1 MSANFGAP
9 SDFEYPELV
18 DESALFNT
26 DWTVPNYAL
35 PAFEPA
41 VPEESFTPPG
51 DRVNAKV
58 AIPRNSQRPNWTVSG
73 RVSRACENCRDQKAK
88 CSGHRPVCHRCRDA
102 GIGCSYGDRKKE
114 KTAKQL
120 NDLTS
125 QVNTLESLLRDIYPR
140 LDGSSSQLVDQTLK
154 EMSSRAPPLPAAP
167 NLPISS
173 SQTQQT
179 QQTQQA
185 TPFLASTDAAI
196 FPFGPLDYTEED
208 YNRDDKV
215 QAMGFVGEHS
225 EMAWL
230 YRLKRDLD
238 QDSSSLIKE
247 PSERPTISSVN
258 YFQDD
263 SDISVPDP
271 VDLTHWP
278 PQHLADTLVDAYFHV
293 VHPAF
298 PIFGKATF
306 LNQYRSF
313 YSNPNSRPG
322 KRWLALLNLVFAVA
336 TRHSHLIDQLRP
348 NQDDHQ
354 TFFAR
359 AWSLS
364 IGRVA
369 LLKHPNLQQVQIEGL
384 AAFYLLS
391 IGQVNR
397 SWRIIGIAIR
407 SAVTMGLNLR
417 SESESV
423 PHFSKEVR
431 YRLWWALFM
440 LDTVL
445 CEMTGRPLSMG
456 DIFCTTPLPVPFGEE
471 DFWDDRV
478 VQLITSQEKRGAFFT
493 SLLSG
498 STLTPPQDGASY
510 NKNSTQ
516 PEPSQPG
523 PSQPELETRI
533 SQAIDE
539 GQIHIDGLTPN
550 SSLNFLYAVD
560 LVHLLRKAIY
570 ILYAPRATRMSY
582 REIESTISTF
592 NGYADDWLSHLPV
605 EFNFADAIADAN
617 RARSFAQQR
626 ASLAFRFY
634 ATKIIITQPCLRL
647 YQTAIQPGL
656 LGATS
661 ASMAAICVQA
671 ACQMLELLPDE
682 ADTTWLYGIAPWWCI
697 LHNIMQSTTIL
708 LVELFTR
715 THLGT
720 PKAASIIQ
728 RIQKATRW
736 LNEMSAK
743 DPSSQRAWL
752 LCVDILSRHGSKFGF
767 EAEYLAP
774 SPVFVR
780 F

>member
-1 MSANFGAP
+1 MNANFGAP
-9 SDFEYPELV
+9 SYSEHSELV

-26 DWTVPNYAL
+26 DWAVPNYDL
-35 PAFEPA
+35 PSSRAA
-41 VPEESFTPPG
+41 IPEDSLTAPG

-58 AIPRNSQRPNWTVSG
+58 AIPRNAQRTNWTASG

-102 GIGCSYGDRKKE
+102 NVGCSYGDRKKE
-114 KTAKQL
+114 KMAKQL

-140 LDGSSSQLVDQTLK
+140 LDVSTSQLVDQTLK
-154 EMSSRAPPLPAAP
+154 EMSSRTPLPQTNPVAP
-167 NLPISS
+167 SLPTLLPSH
-173 SQTQQT
+173 TQ
-179 QQTQQA
+179 
-185 TPFLASTDAAI
+185 PVNPSLSFTDTSPT
-196 FPFGPLDYTEED
+196 FPFGIADYTEED
-208 YNRDDKV
+208 YNRDDKI

-238 QDSSSLIKE
+238 QDSSSPIKE
-247 PSERPTISSVN
+247 SPERPAISSVN

-263 SDISVPDP
+263 SDFSVLDS
-271 VDLTHWP
+271 VDLTRWP
-278 PQHLADTLVDAYFHV
+278 PQHLADNLVDAYFHA

-322 KRWLALLNLVFAVA
+322 KRWLALLNLVFAIA
-336 TRHSHLIDQLRP
+336 TRHSLLTDKLRP
-348 NQDDHQ
+348 DQDDHQ

-364 IGRVA
+364 IGTVA
-369 LLKHPNLQQVQIEGL
+369 LLDHPDLQQVQVEGL
-384 AAFYLLS
+384 TAFYLLS

-417 SESESV
+417 SESESI

-445 CEMTGRPLSMG
+445 SEMTGRPLSMG
-456 DIFCTTPLPVPFGEE
+456 EIFCTTPLPVPFGEE
-471 DFWDDRV
+471 DFFDDRV
-478 VQLITSQEKRGAFFT
+478 VQLITSQETRGAFFT
-493 SLLSG
+493 SLLSD
-498 STLTPPQDGASY
+498 STSTPPQDGAGR
-510 NKNSTQ
+510 KNSL
-516 PEPSQPG
+516 PLGSSQTMREVRTPQTMVE
-523 PSQPELETRI
+523 S
-533 SQAIDE
+533 
-539 GQIHIDGLTPN
+539 QIHSTGLAPN
-550 SSLNFLYAVD
+550 TSLYFLYAVD
-560 LVHLLRKAIY
+560 LAHLLREAIN
-570 ILYAPRATRMSY
+570 ILYAPRATRMSC
-582 REIESTISTF
+582 REIETTISTF
-592 NGYADDWLSHLPV
+592 NDHADAWLSHLPA
-605 EFNFADAIADAN
+605 EFHFATPNAN
-617 RARSFAQQR
+617 ATQRFAHQR
-626 ASLAFRFY
+626 ASLALRFY
-634 ATKIIITQPCLRL
+634 ATKLIITQPSLRL
-647 YQTAIQPGL
+647 YQSSTESKSP
-656 LGATS
+656 GATCDN
-661 ASMAAICVQA
+661 MATICVQA
-671 ACQMLELLPDE
+671 ACQMLDLLPEE
-682 ADTTWLYGIAPWWCI
+682 ADSSWLYGIAPWWCI
-697 LHNIMQSTTIL
+697 LHNIMQSTAIL

-720 PKAASIIQ
+720 LKATSLIQ
-728 RIQKATRW
+728 RVQKATRW

-752 LCVDILSRHGSKFGF
+752 VCMDILSRHGSKFGF
-767 EAEYLAP
+767 NAERLEP
-774 SPVFVR
+774 SSAYVR
-780 F
+780 S